1 MRSLTV
7 EILEILLL
15 SGVSLLTFGTIAD
28 AAGPAPAD
36 FDICN
41 REAHAQA
48 ASPSAAPATGGDP
61 ATKPG
66 TPVSPSAAPATET
79 PSTPSPSPAP
89 GADTGTR
96 PGTPVSPSAA
106 SSASD
111 DLSRGMAA
119 AGHADPAFKHAYM
132 ECMKRR
138 GF

>member
-1 MRSLTV
+1 MRSLMV
-7 EILEILLL
+7 EILLL

-41 REAHAQA
+41 REAHARA
-48 ASPSAAPATGGDP
+48 ASPSAAPATGADP

-66 TPVSPSAAPATET
+66 TPVSPSAA
-79 PSTPSPSPAP
+79 
-89 GADTGTR
+89 G
-96 PGTPVSPSAA
+96 A

-119 AGHADPAFKHAYM
+119 AGQADPAFKHAYM